1 MVGTCKC
8 LRHEQD
14 EDFVER
20 EQEQEGG
27 IGRFEGYFASM
38 LLIERF
44 AVVGF
49 GGGLVP
55 MQEYRPFLLSLYQEG
70 KVLHRW

>member
-14 EDFVER
+14 EFLVER

-49 GGGLVP
+49 LSTMHGSLLRVRQVP
-55 MQEYRPFLLSLYQEG
+55 GVTMQ
-70 KVLHRW
+70 